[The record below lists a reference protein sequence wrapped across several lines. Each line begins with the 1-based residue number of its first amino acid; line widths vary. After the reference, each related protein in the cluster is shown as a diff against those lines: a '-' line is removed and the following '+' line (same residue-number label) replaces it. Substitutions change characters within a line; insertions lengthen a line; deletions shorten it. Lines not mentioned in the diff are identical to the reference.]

1 MGVLMSLKLK
11 VITMGLS
18 IIVTIIISSRIVLGM
33 LAKKIPILKSV
44 PTIDLYSVLN
54 FNVLLISLMVI
65 LISYFIPLLIGSLGF
80 EDHGKDVKF
89 YVGVNFGKV
98 GVYSSYF
105 VVGYLLQMLFGITLW
120 ISLWSAAHF
129 IKGKFWKAE
138 FGVGALWIILVF
150 SMNIFVE
157 WTSFVTAFCSPL
169 FYFHVIC
176 IVVLEYMRFELLL
189 KRNMQKKVD
198 IDEVVAESNNQDQPC
213 GDVDVVINDND
224 NVGVVIELDDNV
236 VDELNIKND
245 DISKE
250 MPEETKNSNPESSSS
265 SSSSGSSRT
274 TQSSNDNEKEDG
286 DPPLH

>member
-1 MGVLMSLKLK
+1 
-11 VITMGLS
+11 MGLS

-54 FNVLLISLMVI
+54 FNVLLISLMAI
-65 LISYFIPLLIGSLGF
+65 LISYFIPLLIGSSGF

-89 YVGVNFGKV
+89 YGGVNFGKV

-105 VVGYLLQMLFGITLW
+105 VDDGYLLQMLFGITLW

-138 FGVGALWIILVF
+138 FGVGALWIFLLGSDVF
-150 SMNIFVE
+150 FVV
-157 WTSFVTAFCSPL
+157 WTTITTAFCSPL
-169 FYFHVIC
+169 FYFQAIC
-176 IVVLEYMRFELLL
+176 ITLLEYMRFELLL

-224 NVGVVIELDDNV
+224 NVGVVIEPDDNV

-250 MPEETKNSNPESSSS
+250 IPEETKNSNPESSS